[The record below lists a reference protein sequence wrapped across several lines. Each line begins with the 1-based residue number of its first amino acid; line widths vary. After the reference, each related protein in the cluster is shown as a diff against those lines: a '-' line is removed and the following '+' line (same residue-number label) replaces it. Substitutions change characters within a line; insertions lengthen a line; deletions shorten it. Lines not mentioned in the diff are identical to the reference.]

1 MIGFISRQFIT
12 GLITILPLTLTAYL
26 IYWFIVSTEKALSGV
41 IKFILPDYLYWPG
54 MGFIAALLLIFMIGL
69 LMQLYVVKAL
79 FRYVEQLLYHMPLIK
94 SVYGAIRDFFQYF
107 SPTRQSEF
115 EQVVAVKLE
124 NGMELIGFIT
134 LDSSESLPIESEDGE
149 ERVLVFLPMSYNIG
163 GYPVMMPK
171 SRLRPVNMTM
181 EQAMRFVL
189 TAGVAGHNGKKD

>member
-79 FRYVEQLLYHMPLIK
+79 FRYMEQLLYHMPLIK

-134 LDSSESLPIESEDGE
+134 LDSSESLPIESDDGE

-189 TAGVAGHNGKKD
+189 TAGVAGHNGSQD

>member
-79 FRYVEQLLYHMPLIK
+79 FRYMEQLLYHMPLIK

-134 LDSSESLPIESEDGE
+134 LDSSESLPIESDDGE

>member
-79 FRYVEQLLYHMPLIK
+79 FRYMEQLLYHMPLIK

-134 LDSSESLPIESEDGE
+134 LDSSESLPIESDDGE

-189 TAGVAGHNGKKD
+189 TAGVAGHNGTKD